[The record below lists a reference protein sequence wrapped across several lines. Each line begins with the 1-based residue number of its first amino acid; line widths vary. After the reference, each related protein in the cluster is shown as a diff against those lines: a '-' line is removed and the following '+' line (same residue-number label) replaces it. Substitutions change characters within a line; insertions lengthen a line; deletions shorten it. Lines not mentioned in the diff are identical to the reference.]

1 MTKPTICGTTN
12 HKRCC
17 APTMSLSAVE
27 PARMSTPITDIDID
41 SSYEIICAVD
51 RTEPSSGNFEPD
63 DQPASEMPYT
73 PIDVI
78 EKISKMPALT
88 SPTAHSVLPS
98 ALGEIGM
105 IANVQKA
112 ETSGGNGASR

>member
-1 MTKPTICGTTN
+1 MTN
-12 HKRCC
+12 HSRYC
-17 APTMSLSAVE
+17 ALTMSLSAVE
-27 PARMSTPITDIDID
+27 PARISTPITDIDID

-78 EKISKMPALT
+78 EKISRIPAFTL
-88 SPTAHSVLPS
+88 PTPHSVPS
-98 ALGEIGM
+98 KSAENGM
-105 IANVQKA
+105 IANVPIA
-112 ETSGGNGASR
+112 HTSEMNGASR